1 MIASAYYEIRRINEY
16 APLVNFEE
24 TKEIQKNIFISKL
37 TSKDDETDKILGQ
50 KAAKDVIKVIHDRE
64 KER

>member
-24 TKEIQKNIFISKL
+24 TKENQKKIFISKL
-37 TSKDDETDKILGQ
+37 TSKDDETDKNLGE
-50 KAAKDVIKVIHDRE
+50 KAANDVIQMIHTRE
-64 KER
+64 KD